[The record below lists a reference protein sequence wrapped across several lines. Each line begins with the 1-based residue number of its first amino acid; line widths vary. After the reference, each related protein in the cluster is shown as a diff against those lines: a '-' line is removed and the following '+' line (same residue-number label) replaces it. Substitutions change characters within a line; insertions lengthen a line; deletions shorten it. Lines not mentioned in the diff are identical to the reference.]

1 MFKSFFTI
9 LLFIGFTNSFGQK
22 NLSLQDCEN
31 LFQKNNLL
39 LLAEQY
45 TISASRAAVIQARIW
60 EHPYFEADMN
70 LYNPSN
76 NQYFDIGEKG
86 QKQFTVQQLIYLGGK
101 KRNEISLAKNNV
113 ALAELQYEQLLRN
126 LILETRR
133 NFYGLYFDSKKYQS
147 IESQLSYLESLITS
161 YTTQTEKGNIALKDL
176 VRLQSLALSLKNDQL
191 EIKKNILE
199 NQENLKIL
207 TNSEEAIIPS
217 IDDATLTE
225 KLNKTINY
233 LEPQL
238 QEIALQKN
246 PEFRSSL
253 KLIENSEL
261 MVKWQKALSVP
272 DVTLGANY
280 DQRSGAFD
288 NQLNFSVGIPLPLW
302 NKNKGAI
309 KVAKAELQQDQTL
322 KDQKS
327 IELKAKISSALQTF
341 LFQQKQYKQSETGFD
356 NLEVL
361 NKGMLSNFLKKNIS
375 LIEFTDFMESYN
387 QSTLYINQIK
397 KEVIISGES
406 INCLTNENVF

>member
-1 MFKSFFTI
+1 MFKPFLTI
-9 LLFIGFTNSFGQK
+9 ILFSCLTNLFGQN

-31 LFQKNNLL
+31 QFQKNNLL

-45 TISASRAAVIQARIW
+45 NISASRAAVIQAKIW
-60 EHPYFEADMN
+60 EQPYFESDMN
-70 LYNPSN
+70 LYNPGN
-76 NQYFDIGEKG
+76 NQYFDIGENG

-126 LILETRR
+126 LILETRK

-176 VRLQSLALSLKNDQL
+176 VRLQSLALTLKSDLL

-207 TNSEEAIIPS
+207 TNSEQAIIPV
-217 IDDATLTE
+217 IEDAALTE

-238 QEIALQKN
+238 QEIALRKN
-246 PEFRSSL
+246 PEFLSAVQ
-253 KLIENSEL
+253 LIRNSEL
-261 MVKWQKALSVP
+261 MVKWQKSLSIP

-288 NQLNFSVGIPLPLW
+288 NQLNFSLGIPLPLW

-309 KVAKAELQQDQTL
+309 KAAKAELQQSQAL
-322 KDQKS
+322 KEQKT

-356 NLEVL
+356 NLEIV
-361 NKGMLSNFLKKNIS
+361 NQGMLSNFLKKNIS

-406 INCLTNENVF
+406 INYLTNENVF